1 MTETVF
7 SSLTAFDA
15 IAILVVIMS
24 GLMAL
29 SRGFM
34 RELATMAALI
44 AAIAAAFFGRELL
57 REQIAQRLPENVA
70 AWTADLII
78 VGTAFIVVY
87 VLVRFV
93 GSRLTGLIQGTE
105 GVTIVDRLAGL
116 VFGAARGGAALVF
129 LAWLMITIVPS
140 DRVPDFIAESASYPV
155 FEQVAATIN
164 SNAPRVAGDIDGA
177 LSRDSGEAEELLRD
191 VADALENARDE
202 E

>member
-78 VGTAFIVVY
+78 VGTAFVVVY

>member
-57 REQIAQRLPENVA
+57 REQIAQRLPETVA
-70 AWTADLII
+70 AWTADL
-78 VGTAFIVVY
+78 T
-87 VLVRFV
+87 
-93 GSRLTGLIQGTE
+93 ST
-105 GVTIVDRLAGL
+105 
-116 VFGAARGGAALVF
+116 
-129 LAWLMITIVPS
+129 
-140 DRVPDFIAESASYPV
+140 
-155 FEQVAATIN
+155 
-164 SNAPRVAGDIDGA
+164 
-177 LSRDSGEAEELLRD
+177 
-191 VADALENARDE
+191 
-202 E
+202 

>member
-78 VGTAFIVVY
+78 VGTAFVVVY

-93 GSRLTGLIQGTE
+93 GSHLTGLIQGTE